1 MKKVLILFGKSNW
14 KNSQPFSNKDY
25 QYSYEFFYTLCKKH
39 GIQMYRASYEWYD
52 YQNHVFKHAWI
63 YNGPGANWSRVNDI
77 IPDIIYDK
85 TKGRAEVYYK
95 KELIGKNFT
104 IINDLTFTRIIDD
117 KFLTSLIFSQWSKE
131 SHIVRNQKELFL
143 CTQKIQ
149 TPMAVL
155 KPISASGGSGIQIFK
170 KESVSKISFH
180 GEYILQEFID
190 SSRGV
195 PNVKTG
201 LHDLRLVFV
210 NDSLI
215 YSYIRTPRPD
225 SYLANLAQGGSLTI
239 VPIEKL
245 PDSLF
250 PIIKHSQK
258 VFSSFDPFENQ
269 SATYH

>member
-117 KFLTSLIFSQWSKE
+117 KFLTSLIFS
-131 SHIVRNQKELFL
+131 
-143 CTQKIQ
+143 
-149 TPMAVL
+149 
-155 KPISASGGSGIQIFK
+155 
-170 KESVSKISFH
+170 
-180 GEYILQEFID
+180 
-190 SSRGV
+190 
-195 PNVKTG
+195 
-201 LHDLRLVFV
+201 
-210 NDSLI
+210 
-215 YSYIRTPRPD
+215 
-225 SYLANLAQGGSLTI
+225 
-239 VPIEKL
+239 
-245 PDSLF
+245 
-250 PIIKHSQK
+250 
-258 VFSSFDPFENQ
+258 
-269 SATYH
+269 